1 VCSPPNTPLLIV
13 HAGTRC
19 RPIAAKRLRELG
31 LAWLP
36 FCDSSHRCVRAR
48 ANTSHAVRYA
58 RQLEKK
64 GRLKLVYVMM
74 QEECVGVAAVASKRF
89 DLQTD
94 PVFIR
99 YTTVS
104 QPECVDGWLGMQL
117 SDKLWFP
124 CWNSKV
130 MSDSAA
136 RIIPLISSLERTTA
150 ALQPASPAPSFNVS
164 QALPASPRNTAT
176 PTALSFD
183 GSAGKHTPSFATAH
197 SGAAAVDPVPADN
210 VVASLLSRLG
220 ELQVEN
226 RTLAARSAAMDGSR
240 RSADPSAAVADVD
253 AGRLYSVVEALLA
266 SNRAMQDSHQSSLQ
280 TLQQSLIS
288 NQRLL
293 QEALAASQR
302 QVASVQTHNFAL
314 IVAAGCLGAALLA
327 VVVVRGRI

>member
-1 VCSPPNTPLLIV
+1 VSVRSQT
-13 HAGTRC
+13 HA
-19 RPIAAKRLRELG
+19 
-31 LAWLP
+31 
-36 FCDSSHRCVRAR
+36 
-48 ANTSHAVRYA
+48 SHAVRYA

-74 QEECVGVAAVASKRF
+74 QEECVGVAAVAAKRF

-136 RIIPLISSLERTTA
+136 RIIPLISSQERAAA
-150 ALQPASPAPSFNVS
+150 ALQPASPAPSFNAS
-164 QALPASPRNTAT
+164 QALPASPRNAVT
-176 PTALSFD
+176 PTALSLD
-183 GSAGKHTPSFATAH
+183 GSAGKRTPSFATAH
-197 SGAAAVDPVPADN
+197 SGPAAVDPAPVDN
-210 VVASLLSRLG
+210 VVASLQSRLE

-226 RTLAARSAAMDGSR
+226 RALAARSAAMNGSQ
-240 RSADPSAAVADVD
+240 RSTDPSAAAADAD
-253 AGRLYSVVEALLA
+253 AGAGRLYSVVEALLS

-280 TLQQSLIS
+280 TMQDRHQCSLQALQESLIA
-288 NQRLL
+288 NQRSL

-302 QVASVQTHNFAL
+302 QVASAQTHNFAL
-314 IVAAGCLGAALLA
+314 AVAAGCLGAALLA
-327 VVVVRGRI
+327 VVVVRGRV